1 VNTSAADSTRFLVGT
16 HTPGGNTGLEAA
28 LDLVLST
35 RFVFSKTST
44 QPTVET
50 TIDAGLQK
58 ITDDYVSQI
67 ADQLGPERAWIV
79 IISNEGDI
87 LAGSAFTKNKAG
99 SSGLAMRAENVI
111 GFTLKEARNML
122 NDAGEK
128 LLR

>member
-1 VNTSAADSTRFLVGT
+1 VDTPYAWVELREQRQQADSTRFLVGT

-58 ITDDYVSQI
+58 SPMITFRKLQI
-67 ADQLGPERAWIV
+67 SWGQ
-79 IISNEGDI
+79 
-87 LAGSAFTKNKAG
+87 
-99 SSGLAMRAENVI
+99 
-111 GFTLKEARNML
+111 KEH
-122 NDAGEK
+122 G
-128 LLR
+128 